1 MASIFTKII
10 NREIP
15 SHIIAEDDEF
25 IAILD
30 AFPLVEGHVL
40 VIPKKEINNAFD
52 LDDDLLSKWMLF
64 AKPIAKAIQKVLPC
78 KRCGVAIIGLEV
90 PHAHMHLVPLQTA
103 QDINFTNK
111 TIEVSDQRQ
120 DQIMQLL
127 KTNLK

>member
-15 SHIIAEDDEF
+15 SYIIAEDEEF

-120 DQIMQLL
+120 DQILQML
-127 KTNLK
+127 KTNL

>member
-1 MASIFTKII
+1 MPSIFTKII

-15 SHIIAEDDEF
+15 SHIIAEDEEF

-111 TIEVSDQRQ
+111 TIAVSDQRQ

>member
-15 SHIIAEDDEF
+15 SYIIAEDEEF

-52 LDDDLLSKWMLF
+52 LDDDLLCKWMLF

-78 KRCGVAIIGLEV
+78 KPCGVAIIGLEV

-120 DQIMQLL
+120 DQILQML
-127 KTNLK
+127 KTNL

>member
-15 SHIIAEDDEF
+15 SHIIAEDYEF

-111 TIEVSDQRQ
+111 TIAVSDQRQ

-127 KTNLK
+127 KTNL

>member
-1 MASIFTKII
+1 MPSIFTKII

-15 SHIIAEDDEF
+15 SHIIAEDEEF

-90 PHAHMHLVPLQTA
+90 PHAHMHLVPLQNA

-111 TIEVSDQRQ
+111 TIAVSDQRQ
-120 DQIMQLL
+120 DQILQLL
-127 KTNLK
+127 KTNL